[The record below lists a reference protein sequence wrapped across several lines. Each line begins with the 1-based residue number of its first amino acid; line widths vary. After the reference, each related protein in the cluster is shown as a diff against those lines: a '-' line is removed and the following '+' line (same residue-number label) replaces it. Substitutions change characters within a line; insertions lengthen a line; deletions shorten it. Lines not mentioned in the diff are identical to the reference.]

1 MFPNLYLKGGRKMYR
16 IMPKSKNTLT
26 TTIVGEWLISEDL
39 RKDVDLE
46 MRLFQCAFR
55 TAFNRLLS
63 GISISDV
70 EKLVASMFNIN
81 LRYAKDAVMQAI
93 SLISSQ
99 NELLKQ
105 HLSEKERDILRLQK
119 LFAISK

>member
-1 MFPNLYLKGGRKMYR
+1 
-16 IMPKSKNTLT
+16 MPKSKNTLT

-63 GISISDV
+63 LRRIKGISISDV